1 MAKRSLNLVIGCGG
15 SGLTTL
21 SSLNRLLVQNPAM
34 LPRLSNEVYYLAVDT
49 EVEALDKFEEEIKGQ
64 MGQYP
69 APFMDRIQL
78 SHNMNILNEMI
89 RPNFIEPFSKQQ
101 NAKGL
106 MRLREHWWFD
116 GNGNPF
122 VAPRVTNL
130 IKGAGQ
136 CPPASYGLAWFYL
149 DEIGDAIKRIVNH
162 MVAHGYGDP
171 TQLKNMNLVIVAGLS
186 GGTGRG
192 CWNLIA
198 FKVRD
203 YLLSKYKVTVP
214 PVGVFFDANVYES
227 VARDN
232 EGQQLALEVNSL
244 TGLSELSCW
253 MVNGG
258 KAGTDCFKYS
268 LPNVK
273 SPDRVSTDVLKVNL
287 DLNPTAGAPV
297 SSAFLVC
304 GKSESA
310 ILDNNRQ
317 YHEMAGAALYAM
329 IANPLLPDLTGKQ
342 MIIDRDCSIIKLT
355 PDYLGIGDLVGY
367 YAEKMSLA
375 SQALSVNFSNSKL
388 SYVFGAK
395 DKTQATTFKKMFDQI
410 LNGEPAVVIDKSL
423 YNDDGTPNWQ
433 IFNQNLQQ
441 TYIVSDLISDLRK
454 IEAEFDTKIGIP
466 NANTDKR
473 ERLISDEVN
482 ANNAE
487 TSSISDLWLDT
498 IREGIKKT
506 MKLYPDLPEIKV
518 ERRYNDAE
526 QRDNVDIRPVGA

>member
-1 MAKRSLNLVIGCGG
+1 MSLPYDYEIQNIVASSYTPANPKVRGSYEYALFCRYLWQKAISVFKWILPETWETEFVTRVLYGLGFLV
-15 SGLTTL
+15 
-21 SSLNRLLVQNPAM
+21 V
-34 LPRLSNEVYYLAVDT
+34 VDT
-49 EVEALDKFEEEIKGQ
+49 PKFGIIPQPGTV
-64 MGQYP
+64 GGYNV
-69 APFMDRIQL
+69 FY
-78 SHNMNILNEMI
+78 
-89 RPNFIEPFSKQQ
+89 EP
-101 NAKGL
+101 
-106 MRLREHWWFD
+106 
-116 GNGNPF
+116 
-122 VAPRVTNL
+122 
-130 IKGAGQ
+130 
-136 CPPASYGLAWFYL
+136 
-149 DEIGDAIKRIVNH
+149 
-162 MVAHGYGDP
+162 
-171 TQLKNMNLVIVAGLS
+171 
-186 GGTGRG
+186 
-192 CWNLIA
+192 
-198 FKVRD
+198 
-203 YLLSKYKVTVP
+203 
-214 PVGVFFDANVYES
+214 
-227 VARDN
+227 
-232 EGQQLALEVNSL
+232 
-244 TGLSELSCW
+244 
-253 MVNGG
+253 
-258 KAGTDCFKYS
+258 
-268 LPNVK
+268 
-273 SPDRVSTDVLKVNL
+273 
-287 DLNPTAGAPV
+287 
-297 SSAFLVC
+297 
-304 GKSESA
+304 
-310 ILDNNRQ
+310 
-317 YHEMAGAALYAM
+317 LYAM

-518 ERRYNDAE
+518 ERRYKDAE
-526 QRDNVDIRPVGA
+526 QRDNVDLRPMGA

>member
-1 MAKRSLNLVIGCGG
+1 MSLPYDYEIQNIVASSFTPANPKVRG
-15 SGLTTL
+15 SYEYALFCRYLWQKAISVFKWILPETWETEFVTRVLYGLGFM
-21 SSLNRLLVQNPAM
+21 V
-34 LPRLSNEVYYLAVDT
+34 VVDT
-49 EVEALDKFEEEIKGQ
+49 PKFGIIPQPGTV
-64 MGQYP
+64 GGYNV
-69 APFMDRIQL
+69 FY
-78 SHNMNILNEMI
+78 
-89 RPNFIEPFSKQQ
+89 EP
-101 NAKGL
+101 
-106 MRLREHWWFD
+106 
-116 GNGNPF
+116 
-122 VAPRVTNL
+122 
-130 IKGAGQ
+130 
-136 CPPASYGLAWFYL
+136 
-149 DEIGDAIKRIVNH
+149 
-162 MVAHGYGDP
+162 
-171 TQLKNMNLVIVAGLS
+171 
-186 GGTGRG
+186 
-192 CWNLIA
+192 
-198 FKVRD
+198 
-203 YLLSKYKVTVP
+203 
-214 PVGVFFDANVYES
+214 
-227 VARDN
+227 
-232 EGQQLALEVNSL
+232 
-244 TGLSELSCW
+244 
-253 MVNGG
+253 
-258 KAGTDCFKYS
+258 
-268 LPNVK
+268 
-273 SPDRVSTDVLKVNL
+273 
-287 DLNPTAGAPV
+287 
-297 SSAFLVC
+297 
-304 GKSESA
+304 
-310 ILDNNRQ
+310 
-317 YHEMAGAALYAM
+317 LYAM

>member
-1 MAKRSLNLVIGCGG
+1 MSLPYDYEIQNIVASSYTPANPKVRG
-15 SGLTTL
+15 SYEYALFCRYLWQKAISVFKWILPETWETEFVTRVLYGLGFM
-21 SSLNRLLVQNPAM
+21 V
-34 LPRLSNEVYYLAVDT
+34 VVDT
-49 EVEALDKFEEEIKGQ
+49 PKFGIIPQPGTV
-64 MGQYP
+64 GGYNV
-69 APFMDRIQL
+69 FY
-78 SHNMNILNEMI
+78 
-89 RPNFIEPFSKQQ
+89 EP
-101 NAKGL
+101 
-106 MRLREHWWFD
+106 
-116 GNGNPF
+116 
-122 VAPRVTNL
+122 
-130 IKGAGQ
+130 
-136 CPPASYGLAWFYL
+136 
-149 DEIGDAIKRIVNH
+149 
-162 MVAHGYGDP
+162 
-171 TQLKNMNLVIVAGLS
+171 
-186 GGTGRG
+186 
-192 CWNLIA
+192 
-198 FKVRD
+198 
-203 YLLSKYKVTVP
+203 
-214 PVGVFFDANVYES
+214 
-227 VARDN
+227 
-232 EGQQLALEVNSL
+232 
-244 TGLSELSCW
+244 
-253 MVNGG
+253 
-258 KAGTDCFKYS
+258 
-268 LPNVK
+268 
-273 SPDRVSTDVLKVNL
+273 
-287 DLNPTAGAPV
+287 
-297 SSAFLVC
+297 
-304 GKSESA
+304 
-310 ILDNNRQ
+310 
-317 YHEMAGAALYAM
+317 LYAM

-526 QRDNVDIRPVGA
+526 QRDNVDIRPMGA

>member
-1 MAKRSLNLVIGCGG
+1 MSLPYDYEIQNIVASSFTPANPKIRGSYEYTIFCRYLWQKAVSVFKWILPETWETDFVTRVLYGLGFLV
-15 SGLTTL
+15 
-21 SSLNRLLVQNPAM
+21 V
-34 LPRLSNEVYYLAVDT
+34 VDT
-49 EVEALDKFEEEIKGQ
+49 PKFGIIPQPGTV
-64 MGQYP
+64 GGYNV
-69 APFMDRIQL
+69 FY
-78 SHNMNILNEMI
+78 
-89 RPNFIEPFSKQQ
+89 EP
-101 NAKGL
+101 
-106 MRLREHWWFD
+106 
-116 GNGNPF
+116 
-122 VAPRVTNL
+122 
-130 IKGAGQ
+130 
-136 CPPASYGLAWFYL
+136 
-149 DEIGDAIKRIVNH
+149 
-162 MVAHGYGDP
+162 
-171 TQLKNMNLVIVAGLS
+171 
-186 GGTGRG
+186 
-192 CWNLIA
+192 
-198 FKVRD
+198 
-203 YLLSKYKVTVP
+203 
-214 PVGVFFDANVYES
+214 
-227 VARDN
+227 
-232 EGQQLALEVNSL
+232 
-244 TGLSELSCW
+244 
-253 MVNGG
+253 
-258 KAGTDCFKYS
+258 
-268 LPNVK
+268 
-273 SPDRVSTDVLKVNL
+273 
-287 DLNPTAGAPV
+287 
-297 SSAFLVC
+297 
-304 GKSESA
+304 
-310 ILDNNRQ
+310 
-317 YHEMAGAALYAM
+317 LYAM

-367 YAEKMSLA
+367 YAEKMALA

-518 ERRYNDAE
+518 ERRYQDAE
-526 QRDNVDIRPVGA
+526 QRDNVDIRPMGA

>member
-1 MAKRSLNLVIGCGG
+1 MSLPYDYEIQNIVASSYTPANPKVRGSYEYALFCRYLWQKAISVFKWILPETWETEFVTRVLYGLGFLV
-15 SGLTTL
+15 
-21 SSLNRLLVQNPAM
+21 V
-34 LPRLSNEVYYLAVDT
+34 VDT
-49 EVEALDKFEEEIKGQ
+49 PKFGIIPQPGTV
-64 MGQYP
+64 GGYNV
-69 APFMDRIQL
+69 FY
-78 SHNMNILNEMI
+78 
-89 RPNFIEPFSKQQ
+89 EP
-101 NAKGL
+101 
-106 MRLREHWWFD
+106 
-116 GNGNPF
+116 
-122 VAPRVTNL
+122 
-130 IKGAGQ
+130 
-136 CPPASYGLAWFYL
+136 
-149 DEIGDAIKRIVNH
+149 
-162 MVAHGYGDP
+162 
-171 TQLKNMNLVIVAGLS
+171 
-186 GGTGRG
+186 
-192 CWNLIA
+192 
-198 FKVRD
+198 
-203 YLLSKYKVTVP
+203 
-214 PVGVFFDANVYES
+214 
-227 VARDN
+227 
-232 EGQQLALEVNSL
+232 
-244 TGLSELSCW
+244 
-253 MVNGG
+253 
-258 KAGTDCFKYS
+258 
-268 LPNVK
+268 
-273 SPDRVSTDVLKVNL
+273 
-287 DLNPTAGAPV
+287 
-297 SSAFLVC
+297 
-304 GKSESA
+304 
-310 ILDNNRQ
+310 
-317 YHEMAGAALYAM
+317 LYAM

-433 IFNQNLQQ
+433 VFNQNLQQ

-526 QRDNVDIRPVGA
+526 QRDNVDIRPMGA